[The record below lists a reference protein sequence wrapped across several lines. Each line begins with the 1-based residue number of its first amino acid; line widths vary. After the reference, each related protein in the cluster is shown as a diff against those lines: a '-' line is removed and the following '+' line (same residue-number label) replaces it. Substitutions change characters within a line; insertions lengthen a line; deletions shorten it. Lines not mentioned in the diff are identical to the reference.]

1 MITSIP
7 VLCYGR
13 KDASYNVSMFLKFAS
28 LKNLLKCSLHSI
40 FDICWLCASFRTKGS
55 LTWVQTEKT
64 LRNNVR
70 SVLPLDESQNSTQK
84 KLSARDHHT
93 HGSSPLD
100 LMQSRQPS

>member
-40 FDICWLCASFRTKGS
+40 FDICCLCVLFWTKGS
-55 LTWVQTEKT
+55 LTWVQEEQNATET
-64 LRNNVR
+64 FSFCV
-70 SVLPLDESQNSTQK
+70 PT
-84 KLSARDHHT
+84 
-93 HGSSPLD
+93 
-100 LMQSRQPS
+100 